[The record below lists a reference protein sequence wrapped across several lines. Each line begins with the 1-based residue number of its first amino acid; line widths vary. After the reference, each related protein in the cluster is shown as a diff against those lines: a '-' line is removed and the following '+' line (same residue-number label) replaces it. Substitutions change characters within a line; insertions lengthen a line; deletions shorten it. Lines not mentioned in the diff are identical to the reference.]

1 MGKNT
6 GKEYLFAMKALM
18 KVHSK
23 MIWSMDNAFFKERK
37 ETSMKEIG
45 KIQLNK
51 VMVSM
56 YGKMEEN
63 IKEHTKMIKEK
74 VRV

>member
-1 MGKNT
+1 
-6 GKEYLFAMKALM
+6 
-18 KVHSK
+18 
-23 MIWSMDNAFFKERK
+23 MDNAFFKERK

-45 KIQLNK
+45 KNQLNK